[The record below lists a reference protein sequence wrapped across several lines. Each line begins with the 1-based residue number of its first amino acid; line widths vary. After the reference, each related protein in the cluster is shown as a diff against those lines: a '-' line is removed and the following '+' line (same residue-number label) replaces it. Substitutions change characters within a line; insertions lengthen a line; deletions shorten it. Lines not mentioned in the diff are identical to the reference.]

1 MAVVDDCGDPFTA
14 GSVVATFSNGD
25 PPLPLTALREGN
37 WGGTWTPRA
46 VSASGVLLTGQSR
59 NTGGDLQGA
68 ARITGGV
75 RSNPN
80 PPVIS
85 PGGIV
90 SSASF
95 ATDAPLAPGS
105 IIAIFGS
112 HLADGA
118 IAAQSLPLPSQL
130 GQTQVIIGGE
140 AMPLFFVSDSQ
151 INAMLPYG
159 ITVNRPYQV
168 VVQRGTSSTLPETI
182 TLAAAGPA
190 VFTKDETGIGSGL
203 VFDVQFRSIDAT
215 NPATAGDAIVIYT
228 TGLGDVIPAIPAG
241 APAPLD
247 ILSSTA
253 SPATITIG
261 GVDAPQVL
269 FAGLAPGFTG
279 LYQVNVVVPA
289 GVAPGDAVPIIIT
302 VADRPGPPVTLAV
315 R

>member
-1 MAVVDDCGDPFTA
+1 VVT
-14 GSVVATFSNGD
+14 TFSNGD
-25 PPLPLTALREGN
+25 PPLALTALREGN
-37 WGGTWTPRA
+37 WGGTWTPRG

-90 SSASF
+90 SSASL

-112 HLADGA
+112 HLADGT

-140 AMPLFFVSDSQ
+140 SMPLFFVSDSQ
-151 INAMLPYG
+151 INAMLPYA

-168 VVQRGTSSTLPETI
+168 VVQRGTSTIPETI

-247 ILSSTA
+247 TLSSTA
-253 SPATITIG
+253 SPVTITIG

>member
-37 WGGTWTPRA
+37 WGGTWTPRG

-59 NTGGDLQGA
+59 NPGGDLQGA
-68 ARITGGV
+68 AHIVGGV

-95 ATDAPLAPGS
+95 ATEAPLAPGS
-105 IIAIFGS
+105 IIAIFGT
-112 HLADGA
+112 HLADEA
-118 IAAQSLPLPSQL
+118 IAAQALPLPSQL
-130 GQTQVIIGGE
+130 GQTQVIVAGQS
-140 AMPLFFVSDSQ
+140 MPLFFVSDSQ
-151 INAMLPYG
+151 INAMLPYD
-159 ITVNRPYQV
+159 IPVNRPYQV
-168 VVQRGTSSTLPETI
+168 IVQRGTSATIPETI

-190 VFTKDETGIGSGL
+190 VFTKDQSGIGPGL
-203 VFDVQFRSIDAT
+203 VFDAQFRSNDPA
-215 NPATAGDAIVIYT
+215 NPAAAGDAIVIYT
-228 TGLGDVIPAIPAG
+228 TGLGDVTPAIPAG

-247 ILSSTA
+247 ALSPTS
-253 SPATITIG
+253 SPATVTIG

-289 GVAPGDAVPIIIT
+289 GVAPGEAVPIIIT

-315 R
+315 Q